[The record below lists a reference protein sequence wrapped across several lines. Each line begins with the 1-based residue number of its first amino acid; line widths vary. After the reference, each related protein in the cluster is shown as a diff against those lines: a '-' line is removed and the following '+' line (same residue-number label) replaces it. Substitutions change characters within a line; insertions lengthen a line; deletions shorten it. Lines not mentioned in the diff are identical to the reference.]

1 MEGADEEGE
10 RSGERRVGMMRRWIV
25 GDVLVVVVVVV
36 VAREWFSEVRIE
48 VYGFGAF
55 VVDDRG
61 M

>member
-1 MEGADEEGE
+1 MVAVDEEGE

-25 GDVLVVVVVVV
+25 GDVLVVVV
-36 VAREWFSEVRIE
+36 AREWLSEVRIE

-55 VVDDRG
+55 EVDNRG